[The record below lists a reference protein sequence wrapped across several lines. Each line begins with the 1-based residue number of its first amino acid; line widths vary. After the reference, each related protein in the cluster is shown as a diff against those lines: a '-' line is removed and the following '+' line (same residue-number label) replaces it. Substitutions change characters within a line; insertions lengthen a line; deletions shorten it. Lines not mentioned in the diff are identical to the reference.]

1 MPLKYYDR
9 ILLVTVQVDTF
20 LKGLGAC
27 LVQKHNRKDQPIA
40 FASKSLT
47 DVETG
52 YANVTG
58 ASFMSM
64 RILFLITWCVAV
76 LLY

>member
-1 MPLKYYDR
+1 MPLRYYDR

-20 LKGLGAC
+20 LRGLGAC
-27 LVQKHNRKDQPIA
+27 LIQKHTRKDQTIT
-40 FASKSLT
+40 FASKSPT
-47 DVETG
+47 DVETR

-58 ASFMSM
+58 ASFTSM